1 MVVRTAGKRER
12 ERERGR
18 GRGVRGLRPVS
29 DCNVFTG
36 GIVVRMDTLTLI
48 NGTLPLRGR

>member
-36 GIVVRMDTLTLI
+36 GIVVRMDTLTLM
-48 NGTLPLRGR
+48 GHYH

>member
-12 ERERGR
+12 EREREREG
-18 GRGVRGLRPVS
+18 GGVRGLRPVS

-36 GIVVRMDTLTLI
+36 RIVVRVDTLTLI
-48 NGTLPLRGR
+48 GQYH